1 MPVASPRLL
10 PLLSQSTFVQFPSS
24 FAGPRDFAGPN
35 NARGSKNL
43 KRHLAFLGME
53 LQDQRRT
60 DGKMSEAFFFEEEI
74 LIDGNCHEL

>member
-1 MPVASPRLL
+1 
-10 PLLSQSTFVQFPSS
+10 
-24 FAGPRDFAGPN
+24 
-35 NARGSKNL
+35 
-43 KRHLAFLGME
+43 ME